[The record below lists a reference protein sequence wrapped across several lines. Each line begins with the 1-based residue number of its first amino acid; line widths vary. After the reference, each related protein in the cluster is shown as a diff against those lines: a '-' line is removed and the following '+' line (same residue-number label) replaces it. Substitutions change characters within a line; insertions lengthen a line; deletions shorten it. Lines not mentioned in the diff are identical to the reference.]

1 MSIRQNTFLLAI
13 TVTLGGCALTD
24 VTSVPFDVASTVA
37 DSATSSSSSSGGDE
51 SADRASLR
59 THYVATQIDSI
70 REDAARGHGEALE
83 VLALLLNENDV
94 SAFGLWTRAN
104 YAELFTDLEQPTE
117 LLARID
123 TLRP

>member
-1 MSIRQNTFLLAI
+1 MSIRHNTLLL
-13 TVTLGGCALTD
+13 TVAATLGGCALTD

-37 DSATSSSSSSGGDE
+37 NSASSSSSGGDE
-51 SADRASLR
+51 SPDRASLQ

-83 VLALLLNENDV
+83 VLALLLEEPDV
-94 SAFGLWTRAN
+94 HAFGSWTRAN
-104 YAELFTDLEQPTE
+104 YDELFSGLRQPTE
-117 LLARID
+117 LLARLD